1 MRSGV
6 KSKRRPASTSSV
18 GPIIETFD
26 RVHRDDHGQIRY
38 HFVIVDFLCWANGG
52 DAVAGSDADGVAWVT
67 ADEIDDY
74 GVNAHAKAVDPAR
87 AEIIIN
93 RSMTLSRDAAWQL
106 LTEWTQGESLRK
118 HALAVEAAVRGY
130 ARQQGANEEEWAVV
144 ALLHDFDYE
153 RYPTLGDH
161 PNKGCEHLRSLGYPE
176 WVMRAIL
183 SHASEITGIQPES
196 PVEKALVAC
205 DELAGFVTA
214 ASLVRP
220 SKSVLDLEAKSVIK
234 RMKDKAFARQVPR
247 DHLIRGAELMGLPLE
262 EHVTNVIDF
271 MRLQADS
278 LGLRGT
284 L

>member
-1 MRSGV
+1 M
-6 KSKRRPASTSSV
+6 
-18 GPIIETFD
+18 D
-26 RVHRDDHGQIRY
+26 
-38 HFVIVDFLCWANGG
+38 
-52 DAVAGSDADGVAWVT
+52 
-67 ADEIDDY
+67 
-74 GVNAHAKAVDPAR
+74 
-87 AEIIIN
+87 
-93 RSMTLSRDAAWQL
+93 LSREAAWAL
-106 LTEWTQGESLRK
+106 LTEWTQSESLRK

-130 ARQQGANEEEWAVV
+130 ARQQRANEEEWGVV

-176 WVMRAIL
+176 WVMRAIQ
-183 SHASEITGIQPES
+183 SHAWEFTGVQPES

-247 DHLIRGAELMGLPLE
+247 EHLIHGAELMGLPLE
-262 EHVTNVIDF
+262 EHVTNVIGF
-271 MRLQADS
+271 MRLEADA